1 MFEMLLE
8 LVGEAVLEG
17 IAHLLISMALK
28 GFELGQEIWA
38 IFLGR

>member
-17 IAHLLISMALK
+17 IAHLLSSVALK
-28 GFELGQEIWA
+28 CFELAQEIWTM
-38 IFLGR
+38 FLGR